1 MAQDFVTHHTQA
13 DTARERLRLW
23 RTQRLFAAA
32 VAAATV
38 GGIWLAAMGAGAAG
52 AAAAIVAGLAPTAV
66 ATPLAAWAAGRVS
79 RRALLSGA
87 PLVLA
92 AAVLA
97 CELAS
102 PEVGVGAVVACVA
115 VVGAARATFDGVTAD
130 VLHHLTHPGRRI
142 MAHADLTARFG
153 GGTAAGLAGA
163 LLVGLLAGPHGAVAL
178 GGVLAAAA
186 SLVAVHHHPDIDLRP
201 QGPPLWRSLAAAA
214 RVVADDRLLRRIVVT
229 GAWST
234 AVGAAQA
241 TVLIV
246 WLRDGVGLRGALV
259 PALLTGFV
267 AMRLGRPLVLRLAG
281 RARPGT
287 ALTTAL
293 AVQASASLAA
303 YSAHGSLGAAS
314 AYALSLAA
322 GASLGILVNRA
333 LAAASPPELAPAV
346 GLASGAA
353 WALAA
358 CAGAAAGACLAAGL
372 GLAGTHLALAALAIL
387 GAVAVAGR
395 AAAQVLVPAR
405 RGAWDA

>member
-1 MAQDFVTHHTQA
+1 MAQDLVTHHTQA

-38 GGIWLAAMGAGAAG
+38 GAIWLSAIGAGAAG

-66 ATPLAAWAAGRVS
+66 ATPLAAWVAGRVS
-79 RRALLSGA
+79 RRALLWGA
-87 PLVLA
+87 PMVLA
-92 AAVLA
+92 VAVLVCDA
-97 CELAS
+97 AS
-102 PEVGVGAVVACVA
+102 PEIGVGAVVACVA
-115 VVGAARATFDGVTAD
+115 VVGAARAAFDGATAD
-130 VLHHLTHPGRRI
+130 LLHHLTHPERRI
-142 MAHADLTARFG
+142 VAHADLTARFG

-163 LLVGLLAGPHGAVAL
+163 LLVGLVVGPHGAIAL

-186 SLVAVHHHPDIDLRP
+186 SLVAARHHPDIDLRP
-201 QGPPLWRSLAAAA
+201 QGVPLSRALAAAV
-214 RVVADDRLLRRIVVT
+214 RVVADDRLLRRIVLT

-259 PALLTGFV
+259 PALLGGFV
-267 AMRLGRPLVLRLAG
+267 AMRIGRPLVLRLAG

-287 ALTTAL
+287 VLTTAL

-303 YSAHGSLGAAS
+303 YSAHGSLGAAT

-333 LAAASPPELAPAV
+333 LAASSPPDLAPAV

-358 CAGAAAGACLAAGL
+358 CAGAGAGACLAAGL
-372 GLAGTHLALAALAIL
+372 GLAGTHLVLAALAIL
-387 GAVAVAGR
+387 GAVAVATR

-405 RGAWDA
+405 RGA

>member
-1 MAQDFVTHHTQA
+1 MTQDLVTHHTQA

-38 GGIWLAAMGAGAAG
+38 GGIWLSAMGAGAAG
-52 AAAAIVAGLAPTAV
+52 AAATIVAGLAPTAV
-66 ATPLAAWAAGRVS
+66 ATPLAAWAAGRLS

-87 PLVLA
+87 PMVLA

-102 PEVGVGAVVACVA
+102 PEIGVGAVVACVA
-115 VVGAARATFDGVTAD
+115 VVGAARAAFDGATAD
-130 VLHHLTHPGRRI
+130 LLHHLTQPARRV

-153 GGTAAGLAGA
+153 GGTAAAGLAGA
-163 LLVGLLAGPHGAVAL
+163 LLVGLVAGPHGAIAL

-201 QGPPLWRSLAAAA
+201 QSAPLWRALAAAV
-214 RVVADDRLLRRIVVT
+214 RVVADDRLLRRIVLT

-259 PALLTGFV
+259 PALLGGFV

-287 ALTTAL
+287 VLTTAL

-358 CAGAAAGACLAAGL
+358 CAGAAAGAGLAAGL

-387 GAVAVAGR
+387 GAVAVATR

-405 RGAWDA
+405 RGA